1 MSLTRKIAH
10 NSIIQIVGKI
20 VSTSLGLIAIGM
32 MTRYMGTEQF
42 GWYTTAITFLQFAG
56 ILTDF
61 GITTVTA
68 QMMSEPE
75 FEKQKLFH
83 NILTFRILSAV
94 FFFLL
99 VPGIAL
105 FFPYPYPVKMAI
117 ALSSISFVA
126 IAINQVFIGLLQTE
140 LKMHLYAIGEF
151 IGRIVLIGGLFFLVN
166 IGAGFLPI
174 MGIITLSSM
183 AFTFSL
189 FLFIRQKFLLA
200 FAFDPDIWKR
210 LFQKMWP
217 ITLGIIFNA
226 IYLKGDV
233 LLLTLYRSQTE
244 VGLYGASY
252 RVIDIITQIAMMMMG
267 ILMPLLA
274 YEWSRKNK
282 EKFQEHFERTVFLMS
297 MIGLPSLVGIYMLAS
312 PIMRLIAGP
321 EFVESGR
328 PLQILSLATFGLFLG
343 AIFGHTAVAIN
354 RQREILWIYLTSAIL
369 TCAGYFI
376 FIPKYG
382 MIGAASMSVFS
393 EMFVGICLLCVIGYY
408 MQIRISLLPLA
419 KIFFSAFCMGLA
431 LFFVKEV
438 PVLFAILIAI
448 AVYGSLLL
456 LTKAISKETLKE
468 VFTIK
473 KPT

>member
-10 NSIIQIVGKI
+10 NSIIQIAGKM
-20 VSTSLGLIAIGM
+20 VSTLLGLLAIGM
-32 MTRYMGTEQF
+32 MARYMGTEQF

-83 NILTFRILSAV
+83 NILTFRILSAI

-99 VPGIAL
+99 VPAIAL
-105 FFPYPYPVKMAI
+105 LFPYPAAVKMAI

-151 IGRIVLIGGLFFLVN
+151 IGRIVLVAGLFFLVK

-174 MGIITLSSM
+174 MGIITLSSIV
-183 AFTFSL
+183 FTVSL
-189 FLFIRQKFLLA
+189 FFFIRQKFPLA
-200 FAFDPDIWKR
+200 FAFDRNIWKR

-226 IYLKGDV
+226 VYLKGDI
-233 LLLTLYRSQTE
+233 LLLTLFRSQTE

-282 EKFQEHFERTVFLMS
+282 EKFKEHFERTVFLMS

-312 PIMRLIAGP
+312 PIMRLVAGP
-321 EFVESGR
+321 EFLESGR

-369 TCAGYFI
+369 TCTGYFI

-382 MIGAASMSVFS
+382 MIGAAAMSVFS
-393 EMFVGICLLCVIGYY
+393 EMFVGVCLLFVVGYY
-408 MQIRISLLPLA
+408 MQIRISIKPLA
-419 KIFFSAFCMGLA
+419 KIFFSAFCMGLILWFIRDIHVIA
-431 LFFVKEV
+431 
-438 PVLFAILIAI
+438 AIFIAI

-456 LTKAISKETLKE
+456 LTKTISKETLKE
-468 VFTIK
+468 VFHL
-473 KPT
+473 